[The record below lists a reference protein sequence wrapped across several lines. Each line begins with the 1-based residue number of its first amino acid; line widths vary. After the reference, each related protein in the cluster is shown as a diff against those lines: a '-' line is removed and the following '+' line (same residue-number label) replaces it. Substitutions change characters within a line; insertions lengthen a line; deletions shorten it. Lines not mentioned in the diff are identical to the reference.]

1 MDNTAN
7 AASPGTGNAT
17 YGSLHGRRV
26 FITGG
31 GSGIGAA
38 LVEAFA
44 GQGAQVLRG
53 ERPVFEGVERHPRV
67 EEVRRR
73 QFVQPTGQMSVRP
86 PCSRASM

>member
-1 MDNTAN
+1 MDNSAS
-7 AASPGTGNAT
+7 AAPSSLGNAT

-44 GQGAQVLRG
+44 AQGAQVAFVDVADEASAALA
-53 ERPVFEGVERHPRV
+53 ERLA
-67 EEVRRR
+67 
-73 QFVQPTGQMSVRP
+73 
-86 PCSRASM
+86 ASGLT

>member
-44 GQGAQVLRG
+44 GQGAQVAFVDVAAEASAALA
-53 ERPVFEGVERHPRV
+53 ERLAAAGLA
-67 EEVRRR
+67 
-73 QFVQPTGQMSVRP
+73 RP
-86 PCSRASM
+86 